1 MNSEAKL
8 FPSNTI
14 EALAL
19 AYVQKTA
26 DSSATPE
33 DLVRLYWEA
42 YYRIGNASHEAAREA
57 HEKFSKR

>member
-1 MNSEAKL
+1 MNTEVKL
-8 FPSNTI
+8 FPQNTT

-26 DSSATPE
+26 DFSATPE
-33 DLVRLYWEA
+33 DYVRLYWES

>member
-1 MNSEAKL
+1 MDKEVRL
-8 FPSNTI
+8 FPSNNI

-26 DSSATPE
+26 DSTATPE
-33 DLVRLYWEA
+33 DYVRLYWEA